1 MLFEVIFFSFI
12 AGITVFLGGLSSFYF
27 ERTIENR
34 ALKRKVV
41 HFLTAF
47 VTGIM
52 LSAVSFVLIPKGME
66 NLNIISSVILFLIGA
81 FIFYYLDTFIKKNS
95 ANISQILAMLLDFIP
110 ESIALGALFVYDHN
124 IGILLAVFISFQNF
138 PEAFNSYIE
147 LRNSHFSKY
156 KSLIILFCLS
166 FIGVIF
172 SLLGF
177 YFLKDTSEIT
187 SGLMIFAAGGIL
199 YLIFQ
204 DIAPSIRVKNSRFLA
219 MGVNLGFIV
228 GMLSEA
234 LV

>member
-1 MLFEVIFFSFI
+1 MLFEVILFSFI
-12 AGITVFLGGLSSFYF
+12 AGITVFLGGLSSYF
-27 ERTIENR
+27 FEQTINNR
-34 ALKRKVV
+34 GLKRKIV

-52 LSAVSFVLIPKGME
+52 LSAVVFVLIPKGME
-66 NLNIISSVILFLIGA
+66 GLNIASSVIIFLIGA
-81 FIFYYLDTFIKKNS
+81 ITFYYLDSFIQKNS
-95 ANISQILAMLLDFIP
+95 AKIPQVLAMLLDFIP

-124 IGILLAVFISFQNF
+124 VGILLAIFIAFQNF
-138 PEAFNSYIE
+138 PESFNSYIE
-147 LRNSHFSKY
+147 LRNSNFSKY

-166 FIGVIF
+166 FIGVVF
-172 SLLGF
+172 SLFGY
-177 YFLKDTSEIT
+177 YFLKDTYEIT
-187 SGLMIFAAGGIL
+187 SALMIFAAGGIL

-219 MGVNLGFIV
+219 MGVNLGFII

>member
-1 MLFEVIFFSFI
+1 MLSEVIIFSFI
-12 AGITVFLGGLSSFYF
+12 AGITVFLGGISSYF
-27 ERTIENR
+27 FEKTITNR
-34 ALKRKVV
+34 LIKRKIV
-41 HFLTAF
+41 HFFTAF

-52 LSAVSFVLIPKGME
+52 LSAVAFVLIPKGME
-66 NLNIISSVILFLIGA
+66 GLNIGSSVFIFLTGA
-81 FIFYYLDTFIKKNS
+81 FTFYYLDSFIQKNS
-95 ANISQILAMLLDFIP
+95 ANIPQVLAMLLDFIP

-124 IGILLAVFISFQNF
+124 VGILLAVFIAFQNF

-172 SLLGF
+172 SLLGYF
-177 YFLKDTSEIT
+177 FLKDTYEIT
-187 SGLMIFAAGGIL
+187 SALMVFAAGGIL

-219 MGVNLGFIV
+219 MGVNLGFII